1 MPAIAV
7 PAFALTWWL
16 ACYLLGRD
24 LRRPVLW
31 RAAVALLTYASAV
44 AAWTVTP
51 GGTAA
56 KVLLCLPAL
65 AWAGAALGLLPDDL
79 PERRQVDRGWLAVSA
94 VFVVV
99 IAALPGAGR
108 LVALAPLVG
117 GLVLVWRSR
126 DTVRP
131 RALAA
136 AVTAAAALYGLG
148 LLVLLLGIDLGS
160 PDLVLAAVGL
170 DLLLL
175 GFLAAVADAVDTGE
189 RLLPDLRRSVVGALA
204 ATLVVAGPVALTML
218 AAPARP
224 IVVVLQYLLL
234 AVVMTVFALT
244 GPVRRGLD
252 RVAFLHDERLRADRA
267 ALLTLADALP
277 RRRERHSLI
286 ALSEQE
292 FIRLT
297 RRALDDYGDLAR
309 LLRSPLIDL
318 PAVDRRLTGRVVD
331 QPLARA
337 VELQAVL
344 RGGVAR
350 LKPSGLPGTGEQ
362 WRHYNAL
369 YYLCVL
375 GLRPYERRLRTE
387 GLDRD
392 ARQVLEWMRRYVPR
406 RMLREWQTEAAQLVA
421 AELWRELVSTDPR
434 WLTRATANATR
445 SS

>member
-24 LRRPVLW
+24 PRRPVLW
-31 RAAVALLTYASAV
+31 RAAAALLTYAGAV
-44 AAWTVTP
+44 AAWTVAP

-56 KVLLCLPAL
+56 KALLCLPAL

-99 IAALPGAGR
+99 IAALPEAGR

-126 DTVRP
+126 DSVRP

-136 AVTAAAALYGLG
+136 AVTAAATLYGLG
-148 LLVLLLGIDLGS
+148 LLVLLLGVDPGA

-204 ATLVVAGPVALTML
+204 TTLLVAGPAALTML
-218 AAPARP
+218 AVPGRP
-224 IVVVLQYLLL
+224 VVVVLQYLLL
-234 AVVMTVFALT
+234 AVVMTVFALS

-252 RVAFLHDERLRADRA
+252 RVAFLHDERLRLDRA
-267 ALLTLADALP
+267 ALLLLADALP
-277 RRRERHSLI
+277 RRRERHTLI

-297 RRALDDYGDLAR
+297 RRALDDYGDPGR

-318 PAVDRRLTGRVVD
+318 PTVDRRLTGRVVD

-337 VELQAVL
+337 VELRAVL
-344 RGGVAR
+344 REGVAR
-350 LKPSGLPGTGEQ
+350 LKPTGLPGTGEQ

-421 AELWRELVSTDPR
+421 AQLWSELVSTDPR
-434 WLTRATANATR
+434 WLTGATANATR